1 MRRTLEDFLA
11 MELQDLFDDIINL
24 EGGDLWDGLS
34 TKAQQ
39 EETKRAKKAF
49 GIKMREL
56 GVRWE

>member
-1 MRRTLEDFLA
+1 MRRTLEQFLA

-24 EGGDLWDGLS
+24 EGGDLWDGMS
-34 TKAQQ
+34 SKAQQ

>member
-1 MRRTLEDFLA
+1 MD
-11 MELQDLFDDIINL
+11 LQDLFDEIIQL

-34 TKAQQ
+34 SKAKQ

-56 GVRWE
+56 GVRWD

>member
-24 EGGDLWDGLS
+24 EGGDLWDGMS
-34 TKAQQ
+34 SNAQR